1 MFSTLNSMTGR
12 PVQVMRRTRLSLTD
26 LFTHQTART
35 LMLAAVLAIGTST
48 QYFAQLFVWRE
59 WPLQDVLEGWLFVL
73 RDRFIVAL
81 AIALALIIHSLG
93 RSRSLARRTGS
104 LAVAVLVGSASGEW
118 GLGLLYGGQ
127 DDWASWIS
135 RSLRFAALALAVA
148 ATYYLWRASV
158 ESRESLRRED
168 LRRLSVE
175 QQLTNTRL
183 IALRKQIE
191 PHFLFNTLATVRRLH
206 QTSPESGAEMLANFI
221 DYLARLLPML
231 EKSEVFLAEEVDLV
245 QAYLA
250 VIQLRMLDRL
260 KVRIDVPENLRR
272 AHVPPLALATLVE
285 NAVKHGIAPLQLGGV
300 IEVLARTEAGM
311 MEIGVRDNGKG
322 LKAESAGGSGIGLYN
337 VRARLQTLHGSRALL
352 VVEPNHPTGVCSY
365 MRMPLKCDP

>member
-1 MFSTLNSMTGR
+1 MFAMLISMTEK
-12 PVQVMRRTRLSLTD
+12 PLHVMRRARLSLAD
-26 LFTHQTART
+26 RFTSRTATT
-35 LMLAAVLAIGTST
+35 LSLAVVLAIGTST

-59 WPLQDVLEGWLFVL
+59 WPLADVMEGWLFVL

-81 AIALALIIHSLG
+81 AIAMALIIRSLG
-93 RSRSLARRTGS
+93 RSRSLVTRTGS
-104 LAVAVLVGSASGEW
+104 LAVAVLVGAASGEW

-127 DDWASWIS
+127 DDWGSWIS
-135 RSLRFAALALAVA
+135 RSLRFAAVALAVA

-168 LRRLSVE
+168 ARRLAVE

-183 IALRKQIE
+183 TGLRKQIE

-206 QTSPESGAEMLANFI
+206 QTSPESGAAMLANFI

-231 EKSEVFLAEEVDLV
+231 EKSEVLLGDELDLV
-245 QAYLA
+245 RDYLA

-260 KVRIDVPENLRR
+260 QVRINVPEDLRR
-272 AHVPPLALATLVE
+272 AYVPPLALATLVE
-285 NAVKHGIAPLQLGGV
+285 NAVKHGIAPLQLGGL
-300 IEVLARTEAGM
+300 IEVSASADAGM
-311 MEIGVRDNGKG
+311 VEIGVRDNGKG

-337 VRARLQTLHGSRALL
+337 VRARLQTLHGSRASL
-352 VVEPNHPTGVCSY
+352 VVEPNKPAGVYAY
-365 MRMPLKCDP
+365 MRLPLRRNP

>member
-1 MFSTLNSMTGR
+1 
-12 PVQVMRRTRLSLTD
+12 
-26 LFTHQTART
+26 
-35 LMLAAVLAIGTST
+35 MLAVVLAIGTST

-59 WPLQDVLEGWLFVL
+59 WPLLDVLEGWLFVL

-81 AIALALIIHSLG
+81 IIHGLG
-93 RSRSLARRTGS
+93 RSSSLARRAGS

-118 GLGLLYGGQ
+118 ALDLLYGGQ

-135 RSLRFAALALAVA
+135 SSVRFAALALAVA

-168 LRRLSVE
+168 LHRLSVE

-183 IALRKQIE
+183 TGLRKQIE

-206 QTSPESGAEMLANFI
+206 QTSPESGAAMLANFI

-231 EKSEVFLAEEVDLV
+231 EKSEVRLAEEIDLV
-245 QAYLA
+245 RAYLA

-260 KVRIDVPENLRR
+260 QVRIIVSEDLRR
-272 AHVPPLALATLVE
+272 AHVPPLSLATLVE

-300 IEVLARTEAGM
+300 IEVSAHAEAGM
-311 MEIGVRDNGKG
+311 VEIGVRDNGKG
-322 LKAESAGGSGIGLYN
+322 LSAESAGGSGIGLYN
-337 VRARLQTLHGSRALL
+337 VRARLHTLHGSRALL
-352 VVEPNHPTGVCSY
+352 VVEPNPPAGVYAY
-365 MRMPLKCDP
+365 MRLPLRCDP